1 MTEELKDLF
10 LYLNRLKDVINSS
23 TNLFG
28 NVFADKQRIDDITC
42 CIDICLPKEFK
53 NYATKR
59 GLYAVKSYSAYRSL
73 LSLIKKIFLLNNYYI
88 FKKKS
93 AIRLITVIETCIK
106 SDYIKYLNE
115 L

>member
-10 LYLNRLKDVINSS
+10 LYLNRLKALVNS
-23 TNLFG
+23 NLSFCG
-28 NVFADKQRIDDITC
+28 LLLIDKKRIDDITC
-42 CIDICLPKEFK
+42 CIDTSIPNDFK
-53 NYATKR
+53 DYAKKR